1 MNVILGVS
9 ICCLKEKDTSYEHK
23 VPLAISYF
31 FVSNSSNTFVGPQ
44 IASDDQKK

>member
-31 FVSNSSNTFVGPQ
+31 LSQIAQIHFVGPQ
-44 IASDDQKK
+44 IASDGQKK